1 MDRWHRST
9 WATVIGD
16 RKKETEKGRKEKVCR
31 TTEYTNSDQKGKK
44 KIKTMEVMREKEI
57 IEKEKALMEKQAK
70 MWVIFYW
77 HNGSIT
83 INTDIVEIYG

>member
-1 MDRWHRST
+1 
-9 WATVIGD
+9 
-16 RKKETEKGRKEKVCR
+16 
-31 TTEYTNSDQKGKK
+31 
-44 KIKTMEVMREKEI
+44 MEVMREKEI

>member
-16 RKKETEKGRKEKVCR
+16 RKKETERGRKEKVCR

-44 KIKTMEVMREKEI
+44 KN
-57 IEKEKALMEKQAK
+57 QN
-70 MWVIFYW
+70 
-77 HNGSIT
+77 NGSDERKGNNRKGKST
-83 INTDIVEIYG
+83 HGKASQNVSYFLLT